1 MRTVFRW
8 FSQIPF
14 RLQQN
19 HFKAIDSDGFWKIIF
34 GCFMDVFFLKLF
46 LEKPFKQH
54 LSLIRTFEIRIFEK
68 SKQTESSSRGRS
80 EVKGAGCFE
89 NFISLNTKKTRRQTF
104 MPQKNQSPEPRKKNQ
119 ESVSFVDFFNGNL
132 RFLFVHLCISI

>member
-1 MRTVFRW
+1 
-8 FSQIPF
+8 
-14 RLQQN
+14 
-19 HFKAIDSDGFWKIIF
+19 
-34 GCFMDVFFLKLF
+34 MDVFFLKLF

-80 EVKGAGCFE
+80 EVKGAVCFK
-89 NFISLNTKKTRRQTF
+89 NFIFECKENQKTDFYATKNK
-104 MPQKNQSPEPRKKNQ
+104 SPEPRKKNQ

-132 RFLFVHLCISI
+132 RFFFVHFHWILEVNKLYNQNRSSMTYLNNQTFFFILLN